1 MARAG
6 LHERAAVSV
15 SFPRRGEL
23 YWVDLDPT
31 VGSEMAKTRPC
42 LIVSN
47 DVGNQFS
54 ERVIVAPLT
63 SGGLNRV
70 YPFEVLIPAGQGGLP
85 ETSKVTLDQI
95 RTVDKQRLSRRIGAL
110 PSGLMQAV
118 NRAIRL
124 SLAVER
130 E

>member
-1 MARAG
+1 
-6 LHERAAVSV
+6 V
-15 SFPRRGEL
+15 SFPLRGEL

-31 VGSEMAKTRPC
+31 VGSEMVKTRPC

-54 ERVIVAPLT
+54 QRVIVAPLT
-63 SGGLNRV
+63 SRGLDRV
-70 YPFEVLIPAGQGGLP
+70 YPFEVLVSAGEGGLAD
-85 ETSKVTLDQI
+85 TSKVTLDQI
-95 RTVDKQRLSRRIGAL
+95 RSVDKRRLGRRIGSL
-110 PSGLMQAV
+110 PLETMRAV

-130 E
+130 D